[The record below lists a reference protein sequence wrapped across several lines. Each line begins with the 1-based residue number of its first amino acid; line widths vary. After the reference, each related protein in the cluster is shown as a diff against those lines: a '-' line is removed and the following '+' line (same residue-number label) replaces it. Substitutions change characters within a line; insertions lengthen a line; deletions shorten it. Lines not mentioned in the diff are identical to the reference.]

1 MNSCWGARRETTF
14 FSSHSTAFFEC
25 DSTMPPTAV
34 TVHFKACVTSINNV
48 QSVGVQHVISPSAL
62 LRQNNSILCLICH
75 LTNAP
80 LKGPQLPPTISPITA
95 AVWLPACTCCVAQI
109 YNVDSR
115 FGYLHL
121 QVGAVVLSWILYAFS
136 NFLCYLACRGGY
148 IPLTLFRWQQI
159 SIYWLFCIT

>member
-1 MNSCWGARRETTF
+1 MTEKEWLNVALLPGIKWKFESLGTRKKKEKKKKLWNFGEFMVRCMERNHF
-14 FSSHSTAFFEC
+14 FPSRSTAFFEC

-48 QSVGVQHVISPSAL
+48 PSVGVQRVISPSAL

-95 AVWLPACTCCVAQI
+95 VVWLPACTCCVAQI
-109 YNVDSR
+109 CNVDSR
-115 FGYLHL
+115 FG
-121 QVGAVVLSWILYAFS
+121 
-136 NFLCYLACRGGY
+136 
-148 IPLTLFRWQQI
+148 
-159 SIYWLFCIT
+159 

>member
-1 MNSCWGARRETTF
+1 MALLLGIKWKFESLGTRKKKKKIWNLVEFMARCKERNHF
-14 FSSHSTAFFEC
+14 FSSRSTAFFEC

-48 QSVGVQHVISPSAL
+48 PSVGVQRVISPSAL

-121 QVGAVVLSWILYAFS
+121 LVWAVL
-136 NFLCYLACRGGY
+136 NFVC
-148 IPLTLFRWQQI
+148 LF
-159 SIYWLFCIT
+159 